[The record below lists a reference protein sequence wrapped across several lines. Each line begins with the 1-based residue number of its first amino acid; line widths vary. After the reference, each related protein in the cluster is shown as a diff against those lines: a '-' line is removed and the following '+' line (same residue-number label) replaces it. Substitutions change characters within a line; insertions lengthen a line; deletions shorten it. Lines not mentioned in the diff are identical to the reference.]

1 MEDTHQINF
10 ATRMRSLIVKEF
22 NQIRRDR
29 RLAISLI
36 IPPTLQLLLFG
47 FALNS
52 SVSNM
57 NLGVIDDSRTP
68 ESRELTATMTESKS
82 FKLGGVYLSLNEM
95 SAAISRGDLDAGIVI
110 PYDFARD
117 LQRGRQSEVQV
128 LLNATNANTAAIGQG
143 YAEGIIQM
151 YNRNLLTNSGI
162 HARFTQVGAD
172 PADRRGIV
180 QLTAAFLFNP
190 GLVSSWYIVTGVF
203 GLLLIL
209 NASLISASAM
219 VKERER
225 GTVEQLLM
233 TPATT
238 TEIVIAKIW
247 PLFLLLNGMIIL
259 ALCMIRFVFDT
270 PFRGN
275 LLLVYI
281 GADLCVLCG
290 IGIGTFVATFTKT
303 AQQSMLTSFFVNP
316 PLSSLSGALTPIEAM
331 PKWMQPLTQ
340 ANPIRHFSVI
350 ARGVLLKGSGLDVLW
365 PDFVIL
371 ALFTTVLLSLSVW
384 RFRKQLG

>member
-1 MEDTHQINF
+1 MDLHQQNF
-10 ATRMRSLIVKEF
+10 VPRLTALILKEF

-47 FALNS
+47 FALNAT
-52 SVSNM
+52 VTNL

-68 ESRELTATMTESKS
+68 QSRELTSTMTESKS

-95 SAAISRGDLDAGIVI
+95 EAAISRGDLDAGVVI
-110 PYDFARD
+110 PYDFARN
-117 LQRGRQSEVQV
+117 LQRGRQTEIQI

-151 YNRNLLTNSGI
+151 YNRNLLANGGI
-162 HARFTQVGAD
+162 HAQFSRIGSNEL
-172 PADRRGIV
+172 DRRGIV
-180 QLTAAFLFNP
+180 QLTSAFLYNP
-190 GLVSSWYIVTGVF
+190 GLISSWYIVTGVF

-209 NASLISASAM
+209 NSSLISASSM

-238 TEIVIAKIW
+238 AEIVFAKIS
-247 PLFLLLNGMIIL
+247 PLFLLLNIMIVF
-259 ALCMIRFVFDT
+259 ALLMIRFVFHA

-275 LLLVYI
+275 LLLVYV
-281 GADLCVLCG
+281 GAALCVLCG
-290 IGIGTFVATFTKT
+290 IGIGTFIATFTKT

-331 PKWMQPLTQ
+331 PRWMQPLTL
-340 ANPIRHFSVI
+340 ANPIRHFAVI
-350 ARGVLLKGSGLDVLW
+350 ARGVLLKGSGLDTLW
-365 PDFVIL
+365 PNFLVL
-371 ALFTTVLLSLSVW
+371 ALLTAILLSLSVW

>member
-303 AQQSMLTSFFVNP
+303 AQQSMLTSFFVG
-316 PLSSLSGALTPIEAM
+316 S
-331 PKWMQPLTQ
+331 
-340 ANPIRHFSVI
+340 AN
-350 ARGVLLKGSGLDVLW
+350 AY
-365 PDFVIL
+365 
-371 ALFTTVLLSLSVW
+371 
-384 RFRKQLG
+384 